1 MRKSAK
7 KPTDTRSE
15 MEVKRK
21 MLKQILFFVFY
32 ELAPFGFNY
41 NVLCLSK
48 YNFLP
53 NYEFLLHISIP
64 LKGIFPRR

>member
-1 MRKSAK
+1 MRKSTK
-7 KPTDTRSE
+7 KPTDTHSE
-15 MEVKRK
+15 NKMEDAEADP
-21 MLKQILFFVFY
+21 FFVFY

-48 YNFLP
+48 DNFLP